1 MALLFD
7 THCHLDEHR
16 YPGELEQVI
25 ARAREAGV
33 ARMTA
38 IGAAGDLA
46 TARHAIALAEQFDC
60 IFASVGFH
68 PHEASEVTD
77 ATLAELA
84 TLARHPRVVAVGEAG
99 LDYHYDYSPREAQ
112 ARVFVAQIELARAIG
127 KPIVIHNRSSDEDC
141 MRLLRENRAG
151 EVGGVVHCFTSSWEL
166 ARLALDLG
174 FYLGFTG
181 IVSFKNGENVRE
193 ILAKA
198 PRDRIVVETDSPFL
212 APLPFRGQ
220 RNEPARVREVAGW
233 VEKALGE
240 EPGALTELLWQNAHA
255 LYRLPLPEGLAV
267 RTA

>member
-1 MALLFD
+1 MPPLFD

-16 YPGELEQVI
+16 FPGELDAVI
-25 ARAREAGV
+25 ERAKQAGV
-33 ARMTA
+33 TRMTA

-46 TARHAIALAEQFDC
+46 TARHAITLAERYDC

-68 PHEASEVTD
+68 PHEAAEVTD

-84 TLARHPRVVAVGEAG
+84 DLARHPRVVAVGEAG
-99 LDYHYDYSPREAQ
+99 LDYHYDYSPRDVQ
-112 ARVFVAQIELARAIG
+112 ARVFVAQLELARAVA
-127 KPIVIHNRSSDEDC
+127 KPIVIHNRTSDEDC
-141 MRLLRENRAG
+141 MRLLRENRAS
-151 EVGGVVHCFTSSWEL
+151 EVGGVVHCFTSSWDL

-193 ILAKA
+193 ILSKA

-233 VEKALGE
+233 VERALGE
-240 EPGALTELLWQNAHA
+240 EPGALTELLWNNAHA
-255 LYRLPLPEGLAV
+255 LYRLPFPAAAA
-267 RTA
+267 T

>member
-1 MALLFD
+1 MAPLFD

-25 ARAREAGV
+25 LRAKEAGV

-38 IGAAGDLA
+38 IGAAGDLD
-46 TARHAIALAEQFDC
+46 TARHAIRLAEQHEC

-68 PHEASEVTD
+68 PHEASLVTD
-77 ATLAELA
+77 ETLAELA
-84 TLARHPRVVAVGEAG
+84 SLASHPRVVAIGEAG
-99 LDYHYDYSPREAQ
+99 LDYHYDYSPREQQ
-112 ARVFVAQIELARAIG
+112 ARIFEAQIDLARSLK
-127 KPIVIHNRSSDEDC
+127 KPIVIHNRTSDEDC
-141 MRLLRENRAG
+141 MRILKSARAH

-166 ARLALDLG
+166 ASLALDLG

-193 ILAKA
+193 VLAKT

-212 APLPFRGQ
+212 APLPFRGR
-220 RNEPARVREVAGW
+220 RNEPARVREVASW

-240 EPGALTELLWQNAHA
+240 EAGAMKDQLWRNAHA
-255 LYRLPLPEGLAV
+255 LYRIPLPA
-267 RTA
+267 